1 MGLFSLFSKKKPAI
15 QLPPFDFSTI
25 GVDMHSHL
33 LHGIDDGAATLDHSI
48 GMILKFKELGYKKLI
63 ATPHIMMDCYQN
75 TPEIIAAKHAEVKA
89 ELERLNIDIEFEAAA
104 ENFYE
109 EALTESIKEKRAVT
123 FNGNYLLFEF
133 SFFSEPAQIDQL
145 IFDMSVNGYIP
156 VLAHYERYPY
166 YFKNPAKIE
175 EYRSKGVQIQVNLL
189 SIVGHYGPD
198 VMEQAHYLIDN
209 QLVDFVSLDCHRIE
223 HLEILERCAS
233 HPYFHKLADLNLK
246 NKALL

>member
-1 MGLFSLFSKKKPAI
+1 MGVFSLFSKKKPKVE
-15 QLPPFDFSTI
+15 LPPFDFSTI
-25 GVDMHSHL
+25 AVDMHSHL
-33 LHGIDDGAATLDHSI
+33 LPGIDDGAATLDHSI

-89 ELERLNIDIEFEAAA
+89 ELERLQIEIEFEAAA

-109 EALTESIKEKRAVT
+109 EALTEAIKEKRAVT
-123 FNGNYLLFEF
+123 IKDNYLLFEF
-133 SFFSEPAQIDQL
+133 SFFSEPSQIDQL

-166 YFKNPAKIE
+166 YFRNPAKIE
-175 EYRSKGVQIQVNLL
+175 EYRSKGVLIQVNLL
-189 SIVGHYGPD
+189 SIVGHYGPE

-233 HPYFHKLADLNLK
+233 HPYFHKLADLELK
-246 NKALL
+246 NKSLL

>member
-1 MGLFSLFSKKKPAI
+1 MGLFSVFSKKKQAI
-15 QLPPFDFSTI
+15 ELPPFDFSMI

-33 LHGIDDGAATLDHSI
+33 LPGIDDGAASLDHSI

-63 ATPHIMMDCYQN
+63 ATPHIMMDYYQN

-89 ELERLNIDIEFEAAA
+89 ELERLNIDIKFEAAA

-133 SFFSEPAQIDQL
+133 SFFSEPSQIDQL

-166 YFKNPAKIE
+166 YFRNPAKIE

-189 SIVGHYGPD
+189 SIVGHYGPE
-198 VMEQAHYLIDN
+198 VMDQAHYLIDN
-209 QLVDFVSLDCHRIE
+209 QLVGFVSLDCH
-223 HLEILERCAS
+223 
-233 HPYFHKLADLNLK
+233 
-246 NKALL
+246 